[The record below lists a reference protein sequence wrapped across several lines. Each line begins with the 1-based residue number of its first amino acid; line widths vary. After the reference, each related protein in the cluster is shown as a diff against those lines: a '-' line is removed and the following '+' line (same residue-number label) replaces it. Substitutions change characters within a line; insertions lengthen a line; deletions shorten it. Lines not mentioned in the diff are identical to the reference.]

1 MRKLFVLFI
10 ISILPLSAFAD
21 AVQIGSLWYNLDESA
36 KTAEV
41 TSAIGDGY
49 SGDIVIPAT
58 VTYSDVAYNVTCIGS
73 YAFSYSSI
81 SSIVIPEGVDSIGN
95 YAFYSC
101 RDLTSVTF
109 PTSTLRII
117 EDHGFYDC
125 YSLTNIIIPEGV
137 TRIGEWAFG
146 YNNNNWVGVAK
157 VKLPSTIT
165 SIGNYAFCGIRNFS
179 SVVSRIASPFEI
191 DRSVFCSD
199 YYWEGEDYVYT
210 PSSATLCV
218 PDDTKA
224 KYEAFSG
231 WKMFAEI
238 VEGELLEAKVDSFT
252 YSYIK
257 GKGAATLIGHAY
269 SETRN
274 ITIPGSVKIGDDSYT
289 VKKIGAG
296 VFQNYNNLD
305 TLVIESGV
313 ETIGEWAF
321 GNNPYL
327 HSVQLPTSLKVIGK
341 NAFYDC
347 QIDSLVVPEGVETI
361 EDRAFYDSDRI
372 YKLDLPSTLKTIG
385 EEAFTWAYI
394 STLVLP
400 EGLAS
405 IGKNAF
411 YHCSSLNKL
420 ELPSTLD
427 SIADYAFR
435 SCDNLSMVVSRI
447 QTPFEIS
454 QNVFGKEESSIWDE
468 EQQKD
473 VYTYTKSKATLY
485 VPDGKKTSYEAFPG
499 WNMFANI
506 IEGEL
511 LEATV
516 DSLTYSYLKGKGTA
530 TLIGHTYS
538 ETRTI
543 TIPGSVPI
551 NGESYTVKE
560 IGASA
565 FQSYGNLDTLVVES
579 GVVTIGESAFRD
591 TYLRKVT
598 FPNSLKTI
606 GKEAFCYC
614 SIDTLVIPEGVD
626 SIAEGAFRYHWSS
639 MQSVSLPTTLRT
651 IGREAFMYCTGLN
664 SLVIPQGMK
673 TIGESAFYE
682 CYGIRR
688 LELPSTVDSVGT
700 YAFWRC
706 NNLST
711 VVSKIQAPFNINENV
726 FAIGSNGSY
735 DDSGNWVNTY
745 TPSSATLYVPDK
757 TKSAYEA
764 KTGWNMFA
772 NIIEGELLEATVDSL
787 TYTYLKGK
795 GTATLIG
802 HTYSETRNVTI
813 PGSVPING
821 ETYVIKEIGASAFQN
836 YGNLDTLVV
845 ESGVVT
851 IGESAFSNNYN
862 LHSVKLPTSLK
873 TIGKNAFNDCRI
885 DTLVVPEG
893 VDSIAEGAFRYQ
905 NERLRSV
912 TLPTSLRTI
921 GREAFMYCTGLNS
934 LVIPQGMKTIG
945 ESAFYEC
952 YGIRRLEL
960 PSTVDSVGTYAFWRC
975 NNLSTV
981 VSKIQAPFNIN
992 ENVFA
997 IGSNGSYD
1005 DSGNWVNTYTP
1016 SSATLYVPDKTKSA
1030 YEAKTGWNMFANIIE
1045 GELLEAT
1052 VDSLTY
1058 TYLKGKGTA
1067 TLIGHT
1073 YSETRNVTIPGSVP
1087 INGETYVIKEIGA
1100 SAFQNYGN
1108 LDTLVVESG
1117 VVTIGESAFSNNYNL
1132 HSVKLPTSLKTIGKN
1147 AFYNCQIDT
1156 LAVPEGVETI
1166 DDRAFWDSDGINE
1179 LVLPSTLKSIGE
1191 EAFTYAYF
1199 SNLVLPEGL
1208 VSIGRNAFSQCYRLN
1223 KLELP
1228 STLDSIADYAF
1239 RDCNNLK
1246 IVTSRI
1252 KTPFNISQNVF
1263 GRNERWSWDET
1274 EQKDVYSYDPS
1285 NATLYVPE
1293 GTSEKYK
1300 AIKGWTMFADIV
1312 EGELLEATVD
1322 SLTYTYLKN
1331 KDKATV
1337 VGHLY
1342 KETRNITIPGSV
1354 KIGDKTFT
1362 VNEIGASAFQSYGNL
1377 DTLVI
1382 NTGVE
1387 TIGES
1392 AFSNNY
1398 NLRSVTFPTSLKTIG
1413 KNSFNDCRIDTLAV
1427 PEGVETIMEG
1437 AFRYQWSNLKA
1448 ITLPTT
1454 LKTIEREAFYYC
1466 QGFASLI
1473 IPEGVSTIG
1482 ESAFRNCNA
1491 LSKLELASSLTA
1503 IGERAFANNSNLSSV
1518 TSRIQTPFDISESV
1532 FCIGENSTWV
1542 DSLGTNVYSYTPS
1555 NANLYVPEG
1564 TSEKYKAIKG
1574 WTMFAGIYEGE
1585 LQEKVVGDFKYA
1597 YLPNSGEATLIAS
1610 DYSQLKNITIPG
1622 SIVADDVT
1630 YTVKE
1635 IGNGAFRN
1643 CSNLDTVKISNGVE
1657 IIGKNAFQYCYY
1669 IKVDTLPSSLRT
1681 INDYAFDNCHNLKIA
1696 FSEGLETIGQ
1706 SAFSYCHNL
1715 QDIAFPSTLKSI
1727 GDRAFYYCNRI
1738 AKLILPEGLETIG
1751 QSAFQ
1756 ECYNMQKVTLPSTLK
1771 SIGETAFRSTSSLSV
1786 VTSHIKVPFE
1796 ISPNVFGSED
1806 EYDYDQDKWK
1816 YRPCSATLFVP
1827 EGTMDAYKKFEGW
1840 LMFADMYEGEL
1851 KEEKVGDLMYS
1862 YNTSTKI
1869 ATVMRDDS
1877 YSKLGDVEVPT
1888 TVTFSDEITCS
1899 VGVISPRAFYG
1910 TPITSVV
1917 FKGDENGGV
1926 TTISQEAFQE
1936 CSKLQN
1942 VTLPSTLTIIEDA
1955 VFRNCSR
1962 LVSIAIPDS
1971 VKAIGEYVFSNCTAL
1986 SSIEVG
1992 QSNKVYES
2000 GGSNAIIE
2008 SKTKTLLYGCKNT
2021 VIPSGVTVIGR
2032 EAFFNSGLTEIEI
2045 PGTVRKIENNAFGSC
2060 HNLTDVY
2067 IPEGVDTLEVS
2078 AFSNCD
2084 KLATVELPNS
2094 LSVIEDWVFGGCNNL
2109 RIFATNITDP
2119 KPISTSVFG
2128 DNSEIFSRAVLWVPR
2143 GKKETYM
2150 ATEGWNQFAN
2160 YDELL
2165 RDTLPKPSVT
2175 YNGRYLVLS
2184 IPQEYRAS
2192 IYYSTDESTPTIL
2205 YSDSLIISNIG
2216 QIQAIAKRYGSYTVD
2231 TTKYEIPYVYD
2242 GVTARTA
2249 RGGLLAKAF
2258 EWSGTSNIESLDI
2271 AGTLNDDDFGTIRGL
2286 SKLAVLNMSASKMES
2301 GSLPAQ
2307 AFANTSLQWYISP
2320 STLTGVG
2327 SNIFKGCK
2335 QLTAITWNTS
2345 TVEMP
2350 EDVVADVDNP
2360 NMLVYAKAQAM
2371 IPYAIKNV
2379 IVNGIANNIV
2389 LADSAGNNNFNCPV
2403 EFTARR
2409 ISYTHDYQQPTA
2421 IGVSQGW
2428 ETIALP
2434 FNVDKI
2440 THERNGELTPIA
2452 VDGADK
2458 PFWLYELGTDSLVAA
2473 TQIRANVPYLIC
2485 MPNNDEYGDEYI
2497 LGGRVTFSAKNVVIT
2512 TSSGNAVSLGNRTFV
2527 PTYQRVDKSDNV
2539 YALNVGEAYGDS
2551 PAGSV
2556 FVANYREVRPF
2567 EAYSVHTNNASR
2579 IISVSSLGGGDAT
2592 GIKDILSTD
2601 GDAADSTMVK
2611 VYSLSG
2617 TLIKQGPRN
2626 EVLRGLPRG
2635 LYIINGKK
2643 IFK

>member
-1 MRKLFVLFI
+1 
-10 ISILPLSAFAD
+10 
-21 AVQIGSLWYNLDESA
+21 
-36 KTAEV
+36 
-41 TSAIGDGY
+41 
-49 SGDIVIPAT
+49 
-58 VTYSDVAYNVTCIGS
+58 
-73 YAFSYSSI
+73 
-81 SSIVIPEGVDSIGN
+81 
-95 YAFYSC
+95 
-101 RDLTSVTF
+101 
-109 PTSTLRII
+109 
-117 EDHGFYDC
+117 
-125 YSLTNIIIPEGV
+125 
-137 TRIGEWAFG
+137 
-146 YNNNNWVGVAK
+146 
-157 VKLPSTIT
+157 
-165 SIGNYAFCGIRNFS
+165 
-179 SVVSRIASPFEI
+179 
-191 DRSVFCSD
+191 
-199 YYWEGEDYVYT
+199 
-210 PSSATLCV
+210 
-218 PDDTKA
+218 
-224 KYEAFSG
+224 
-231 WKMFAEI
+231 
-238 VEGELLEAKVDSFT
+238 
-252 YSYIK
+252 
-257 GKGAATLIGHAY
+257 
-269 SETRN
+269 
-274 ITIPGSVKIGDDSYT
+274 
-289 VKKIGAG
+289 
-296 VFQNYNNLD
+296 
-305 TLVIESGV
+305 
-313 ETIGEWAF
+313 
-321 GNNPYL
+321 
-327 HSVQLPTSLKVIGK
+327 
-341 NAFYDC
+341 
-347 QIDSLVVPEGVETI
+347 
-361 EDRAFYDSDRI
+361 
-372 YKLDLPSTLKTIG
+372 
-385 EEAFTWAYI
+385 
-394 STLVLP
+394 
-400 EGLAS
+400 
-405 IGKNAF
+405 
-411 YHCSSLNKL
+411 
-420 ELPSTLD
+420 
-427 SIADYAFR
+427 
-435 SCDNLSMVVSRI
+435 
-447 QTPFEIS
+447 
-454 QNVFGKEESSIWDE
+454 
-468 EQQKD
+468 
-473 VYTYTKSKATLY
+473 
-485 VPDGKKTSYEAFPG
+485 
-499 WNMFANI
+499 MFANI

-516 DSLTYSYLKGKGTA
+516 DSLTYAYLKGKGTA

-538 ETRTI
+538 QTRNV
-543 TIPGSVPI
+543 TIPGSFKI
-551 NGESYTVKE
+551 GDDSYTVKE

-565 FQSYGNLDTLVVES
+565 FQNYNNLDTLAIES

-614 SIDTLVIPEGVD
+614 SIDTLVVPEGVD
-626 SIAEGAFRYHWSS
+626 SIAEGAFKYHWSN
-639 MQSVSLPTTLRT
+639 MRSVSLPTTLRT
-651 IGREAFMYCTGLN
+651 IGREAFYNNYGFRTLI
-664 SLVIPQGMK
+664 IPQGVK
-673 TIGESAFYE
+673 TIGESAFYN
-682 CYGIRR
+682 CDGIRR
-688 LELPSTVDSVGT
+688 LDIPSSVDSIGT
-700 YAFWRC
+700 YAFYEC
-706 NNLST
+706 NNLSS
-711 VVSKIQAPFNINENV
+711 VVSKIQTPFNINENV

-905 NERLRSV
+905 DERLRSV

-921 GREAFMYCTGLNS
+921 GREAFYHCYYLNS
-934 LVIPQGMKTIG
+934 VEIPSNVAVIG
-945 ESAFYEC
+945 EGAFADC
-952 YGIRRLEL
+952 YSLLEVTL
-960 PSTVDSVGTYAFWRC
+960 NEGLDSIGPRAFRD
-975 NNLSTV
+975 
-981 VSKIQAPFNIN
+981 
-992 ENVFA
+992 
-997 IGSNGSYD
+997 IGSW
-1005 DSGNWVNTYTP
+1005 SG
-1016 SSATLYVPDKTKSA
+1016 
-1030 YEAKTGWNMFANIIE
+1030 
-1045 GELLEAT
+1045 
-1052 VDSLTY
+1052 
-1058 TYLKGKGTA
+1058 
-1067 TLIGHT
+1067 
-1073 YSETRNVTIPGSVP
+1073 RNV
-1087 INGETYVIKEIGA
+1087 K
-1100 SAFQNYGN
+1100 
-1108 LDTLVVESG
+1108 
-1117 VVTIGESAFSNNYNL
+1117 
-1132 HSVKLPTSLKTIGKN
+1132 VK
-1147 AFYNCQIDT
+1147 
-1156 LAVPEGVETI
+1156 
-1166 DDRAFWDSDGINE
+1166 
-1179 LVLPSTLKSIGE
+1179 LPSTLTGIG
-1191 EAFTYAYF
+1191 
-1199 SNLVLPEGL
+1199 
-1208 VSIGRNAFSQCYRLN
+1208 
-1223 KLELP
+1223 
-1228 STLDSIADYAF
+1228 DYAF
-1239 RDCNNLK
+1239 AYIGRLGN
-1246 IVTSRI
+1246 VTSYI
-1252 KTPFNISQNVF
+1252 KSPFEISQKVF
-1263 GRNERWSWDET
+1263 CTGENYVGTDSLGNSI
-1274 EQKDVYSYDPS
+1274 YNYDPS

-2592 GIKDILSTD
+2592 GIKDILSAD

>member
-1 MRKLFVLFI
+1 
-10 ISILPLSAFAD
+10 
-21 AVQIGSLWYNLDESA
+21 
-36 KTAEV
+36 
-41 TSAIGDGY
+41 
-49 SGDIVIPAT
+49 
-58 VTYSDVAYNVTCIGS
+58 
-73 YAFSYSSI
+73 
-81 SSIVIPEGVDSIGN
+81 
-95 YAFYSC
+95 
-101 RDLTSVTF
+101 
-109 PTSTLRII
+109 
-117 EDHGFYDC
+117 
-125 YSLTNIIIPEGV
+125 
-137 TRIGEWAFG
+137 
-146 YNNNNWVGVAK
+146 
-157 VKLPSTIT
+157 
-165 SIGNYAFCGIRNFS
+165 
-179 SVVSRIASPFEI
+179 
-191 DRSVFCSD
+191 
-199 YYWEGEDYVYT
+199 
-210 PSSATLCV
+210 
-218 PDDTKA
+218 
-224 KYEAFSG
+224 
-231 WKMFAEI
+231 
-238 VEGELLEAKVDSFT
+238 
-252 YSYIK
+252 
-257 GKGAATLIGHAY
+257 
-269 SETRN
+269 
-274 ITIPGSVKIGDDSYT
+274 
-289 VKKIGAG
+289 
-296 VFQNYNNLD
+296 
-305 TLVIESGV
+305 
-313 ETIGEWAF
+313 
-321 GNNPYL
+321 
-327 HSVQLPTSLKVIGK
+327 
-341 NAFYDC
+341 
-347 QIDSLVVPEGVETI
+347 
-361 EDRAFYDSDRI
+361 
-372 YKLDLPSTLKTIG
+372 
-385 EEAFTWAYI
+385 
-394 STLVLP
+394 
-400 EGLAS
+400 
-405 IGKNAF
+405 
-411 YHCSSLNKL
+411 
-420 ELPSTLD
+420 
-427 SIADYAFR
+427 
-435 SCDNLSMVVSRI
+435 
-447 QTPFEIS
+447 
-454 QNVFGKEESSIWDE
+454 
-468 EQQKD
+468 
-473 VYTYTKSKATLY
+473 
-485 VPDGKKTSYEAFPG
+485 
-499 WNMFANI
+499 
-506 IEGEL
+506 
-511 LEATV
+511 
-516 DSLTYSYLKGKGTA
+516 
-530 TLIGHTYS
+530 
-538 ETRTI
+538 
-543 TIPGSVPI
+543 
-551 NGESYTVKE
+551 
-560 IGASA
+560 
-565 FQSYGNLDTLVVES
+565 
-579 GVVTIGESAFRD
+579 
-591 TYLRKVT
+591 
-598 FPNSLKTI
+598 
-606 GKEAFCYC
+606 
-614 SIDTLVIPEGVD
+614 
-626 SIAEGAFRYHWSS
+626 
-639 MQSVSLPTTLRT
+639 
-651 IGREAFMYCTGLN
+651 
-664 SLVIPQGMK
+664 
-673 TIGESAFYE
+673 
-682 CYGIRR
+682 
-688 LELPSTVDSVGT
+688 
-700 YAFWRC
+700 
-706 NNLST
+706 
-711 VVSKIQAPFNINENV
+711 
-726 FAIGSNGSY
+726 
-735 DDSGNWVNTY
+735 
-745 TPSSATLYVPDK
+745 
-757 TKSAYEA
+757 
-764 KTGWNMFA
+764 
-772 NIIEGELLEATVDSL
+772 
-787 TYTYLKGK
+787 
-795 GTATLIG
+795 
-802 HTYSETRNVTI
+802 
-813 PGSVPING
+813 
-821 ETYVIKEIGASAFQN
+821 
-836 YGNLDTLVV
+836 
-845 ESGVVT
+845 
-851 IGESAFSNNYN
+851 
-862 LHSVKLPTSLK
+862 
-873 TIGKNAFNDCRI
+873 
-885 DTLVVPEG
+885 
-893 VDSIAEGAFRYQ
+893 
-905 NERLRSV
+905 
-912 TLPTSLRTI
+912 
-921 GREAFMYCTGLNS
+921 
-934 LVIPQGMKTIG
+934 
-945 ESAFYEC
+945 
-952 YGIRRLEL
+952 
-960 PSTVDSVGTYAFWRC
+960 
-975 NNLSTV
+975 
-981 VSKIQAPFNIN
+981 
-992 ENVFA
+992 
-997 IGSNGSYD
+997 
-1005 DSGNWVNTYTP
+1005 
-1016 SSATLYVPDKTKSA
+1016 
-1030 YEAKTGWNMFANIIE
+1030 MFANIIE

-1342 KETRNITIPGSV
+1342 KQARNITIPGSV

-1362 VNEIGASAFQSYGNL
+1362 VNEIGANAFQSYGNL
-1377 DTLVI
+1377 DTLVVES
-1382 NTGVE
+1382 GVV

-1392 AFSNNY
+1392 AFRDTY
-1398 NLRSVTFPTSLKTIG
+1398 LRKVTFPNSLKTIG
-1413 KNSFNDCRIDTLAV
+1413 KEAFCYCSIDTLV
-1427 PEGVETIMEG
+1427 IPESVETIMEG

-1518 TSRIQTPFDISESV
+1518 TSRIQTPFNISENV
-1532 FCIGENSTWV
+1532 FCRGENYAGT
-1542 DSLGTNVYSYTPS
+1542 DSLGNSIYDYTPS

-1706 SAFSYCHNL
+1706 NAFYDCYNM
-1715 QDIAFPSTLKSI
+1715 QDISLPSTLKSI
-1727 GDRAFYYCNRI
+1727 GDRSFYYCSSI
-1738 AKLILPEGLETIG
+1738 AKLILPEGLESIG

-2084 KLATVELPNS
+2084 KLATVELPSS
-2094 LSVIEDWVFGGCNNL
+2094 LTVIEDWVFGGCNNL
-2109 RIFATNITDP
+2109 RTFATNITDP